1 MCTHTV
7 LWWFPPPLQLNIRN
21 LYLVAAHAVGIWTAF
36 CTSPQPAPRT
46 FDIRRRRRHVVS
58 HIRCAF
64 RRLTG
69 GYFANLMPFAAAAAA
84 EMKAR
89 EPHANIFFFI
99 IHSPLEWFSL
109 IKESRLFHWPKG
121 TLIFSFLVSKEE
133 WGGGV
138 VWDCWLEEFS
148 HIFWRAEVARLPDG
162 KRFTQKGIK

>member
-1 MCTHTV
+1 MRLAYEQHFA
-7 LWWFPPPLQLNIRN
+7 LRLRL
-21 LYLVAAHAVGIWTAF
+21 
-36 CTSPQPAPRT
+36 PRT

-64 RRLTG
+64 RRLTR
-69 GYFANLMPFAAAAAA
+69 GYFANLMPFAAAAA

-133 WGGGV
+133 WGGGRGV
-138 VWDCWLEEFS
+138 VWDCWLEGFS
-148 HIFWRAEVARLPDG
+148 HIFWRAEVAQVPDG
-162 KRFTQKGIK
+162 KRFTQKRNQIKFRNFLCFLLKYEIPLS